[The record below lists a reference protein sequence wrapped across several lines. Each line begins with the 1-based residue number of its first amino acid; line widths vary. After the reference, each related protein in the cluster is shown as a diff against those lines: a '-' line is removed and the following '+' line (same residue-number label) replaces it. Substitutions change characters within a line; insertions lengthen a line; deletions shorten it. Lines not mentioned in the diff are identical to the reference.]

1 MTRASETF
9 LRYDGKSPQRRD
21 NSIQLLYVSY
31 HQLEGLLHK
40 QKRTHRSAFS
50 KQEIPSL
57 LAAPFIL
64 LPIFATF
71 TLVAATSL
79 FFLTPFFFAISLPYL
94 HFQFCFV
101 RSESRQSVSVAA
113 GRPAAALSTPSQA
126 LAHCKRTGGH
136 HPLRNVVPLRH
147 RDGTHR
153 CH

>member
-40 QKRTHRSAFS
+40 QKRMHR
-50 KQEIPSL
+50 KR
-57 LAAPFIL
+57 
-64 LPIFATF
+64 
-71 TLVAATSL
+71 
-79 FFLTPFFFAISLPYL
+79 FLEARNPKSPCCSVYSSSYFRHLHPRCRDIIIAISLPYL